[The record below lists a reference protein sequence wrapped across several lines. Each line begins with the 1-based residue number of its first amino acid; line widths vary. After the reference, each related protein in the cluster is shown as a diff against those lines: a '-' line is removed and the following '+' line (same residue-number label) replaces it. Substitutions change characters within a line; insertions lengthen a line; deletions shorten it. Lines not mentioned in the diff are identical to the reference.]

1 MADGSA
7 VPVADGCVGAVCV
20 AASVLVCMAVVV
32 CLSACMAVAVCLSAC
47 MAVADGSG
55 GVVAVAVQAFPEG
68 GSGIAREVFWVGRLV
83 SEGRSRGGSSGPPG
97 SKGSWGGSS
106 RKMGSVEA
114 FYVVKK
120 MFSLYLTCRAYS
132 IVCR

>member
-7 VPVADGCVGAVCV
+7 VTVADGCVGAVCV
-20 AASVLVCMAVVV
+20 TASVLVGMAVD
-32 CLSACMAVAVCLSAC
+32 VCLSAC

-83 SEGRSRGGSSGPPG
+83 SEVRSRGGSSGPPG

>member
-20 AASVLVCMAVVV
+20 TASVLVCMAVDV
-32 CLSACMAVAVCLSAC
+32 CLSACMAVT
-47 MAVADGSG
+47 DGSG

-83 SEGRSRGGSSGPPG
+83 SAGRSQGGSSGPPG
-97 SKGSWGGSS
+97 SGGSWGGQVGKWAALKHSTLLKRCS
-106 RKMGSVEA
+106 R
-114 FYVVKK
+114 Y
-120 MFSLYLTCRAYS
+120 
-132 IVCR
+132 I